1 VKCAEPCLYRLFKKA
16 FNSATRMPRNKSA
29 WRKLSQRLLG
39 EGWKKFEWELGK
51 INEKG
56 KVLETML
63 KLVLE

>member
-1 VKCAEPCLYRLFKKA
+1 
-16 FNSATRMPRNKSA
+16 MPRNKSA

-51 INEKG
+51 INERG